1 MISRTDNPFDMEALL
16 DQLGD
21 KVTGAVAAAVVE
33 VRADLALYRAE
44 HPGWASSDSERGL
57 ANWIN
62 DRLWDH
68 LVRLL
73 DGVDVVAIGE
83 RGSTRELIVRDRI
96 RIRVKRHDMN
106 GAIATYPTRTALSF
120 YKQSCQLVLFDGLP
134 EVYLAVG
141 YVWERESREIGVPV
155 VSLRDGVDNLVWM
168 HELPQPPM
176 ESVVSMPPVSDAPA
190 PTVVA
195 REETEPRS
203 AKES

>member
-1 MISRTDNPFDMEALL
+1 MISPTDTPFDMEALL

-33 VRADLALYRAE
+33 TRADLTQYRAE
-44 HPGWASSDSERGL
+44 HPIWVASSSERGL

-68 LVRLL
+68 LVGLL
-73 DGVDVVAIGE
+73 DGFDMVVAHE
-83 RGSTRELIVRDRI
+83 RGSTRELIIRDRI

-106 GAIATYPTRTALSF
+106 GAIATYPTQTALSF
-120 YKQSCQLVLFDGLP
+120 YEQSGQLVIFGGLP

-141 YVWERESREIGVPV
+141 YVWQRESREIGVPV
-155 VSLRDGVDNLVWM
+155 VSLRDGVDNLLWM

-176 ESVVSMPPVSDAPA
+176 ESVVSMAPVSDAPA

-195 REETEPRS
+195 RDKTEPRS
-203 AKES
+203 AMEL

>member
-1 MISRTDNPFDMEALL
+1 MEALL

-21 KVTGAVAAAVVE
+21 KVTGAVATAVVQT
-33 VRADLALYRAE
+33 RADLAQYRSE
-44 HPGWASSDSERGL
+44 HPAWASSDSERGL

-73 DGVDVVAIGE
+73 DGSDMVAVRE
-83 RGSTRELIVRDRI
+83 QGSTRELLIRDRI

-106 GAIATYPTRTALSF
+106 GAISTYPTQTALSF
-120 YKQSCQLVLFDGLP
+120 YEQSGQLVVFDGLP
-134 EVYLAVG
+134 EVYLAAG
-141 YVWERESREIGVPV
+141 YVWERESREIGSPV

-168 HELPQPPM
+168 HELPEPPV
-176 ESVVSMPPVSDAPA
+176 ESVVSMPPASDAPA

-203 AKES
+203 AKEL